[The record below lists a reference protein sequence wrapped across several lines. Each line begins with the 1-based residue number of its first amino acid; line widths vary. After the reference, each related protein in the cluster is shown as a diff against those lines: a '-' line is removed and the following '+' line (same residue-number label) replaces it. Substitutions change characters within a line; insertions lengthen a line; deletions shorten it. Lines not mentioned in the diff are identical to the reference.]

1 MRRTS
6 AIALGSVLLLGA
18 AGCGNFLSGP
28 GLSTHDPNSVSGLT
42 DAGPLYD
49 GVEVGQMSNY
59 STQFAR
65 TMAEYT
71 QQVAGVSRQQQGWDL
86 YLGSPGAT
94 NGIFDA
100 FWAALGSQGQGG
112 GGAADLRIIQQIAQ
126 KQHDSIY
133 VGIAKVWEAMLI
145 GDAASVWGAVPY
157 SQAFNTAQYPQ
168 PKYDPQITALNE
180 VQTTLDDALIYLSCD
195 TTGSTNL
202 GPTGVLPRGVARTA
216 EIIYAGQT
224 PGTLVQT
231 YKQVA
236 HTLKA
241 RFYMHLASVDPTNY
255 AKALAE
261 AQKGIASPAND
272 WNWFASTQLTNRWVD
287 FMGNRA
293 DIAPGAALVHLMKT
307 RIANGLDIDN
317 GRFGF
322 YFVDGESNP
331 KPCTLS
337 GNALMPDSGCTG
349 NRPGGN
355 TVLPDGEGFSGF
367 NVWNNGG
374 SFKQPQV
381 TYTETQLIVAE
392 AALQT
397 GNAALAQTSLNN
409 VRNNETY
416 GADAAGDFSNCSPTC
431 TFKAQ
436 PVVPATMEN
445 IVEEEYI
452 DLMGY
457 PEVYNTYK
465 RTCLPSLAA
474 APESPESA
482 VPRAAIP
489 GRIAYSQTAIAV
501 DPNTPN
507 VGPTARN
514 DNQPAACPSLTYSS
528 TPTAW

>member
-1 MRRTS
+1 MRTAS
-6 AIALGSVLLLGA
+6 AIALGTALLLGA
-18 AGCGNFLSGP
+18 AGCSNFLTGP
-28 GLSTHDPNSVSGLT
+28 GLGNNDPNSVNGLT
-42 DAGPLYD
+42 DPGPLYD

-59 STQFAR
+59 TTQFAR
-65 TMAEYT
+65 WMAEYT
-71 QQVAGVSRQQQGWDL
+71 QQIAGVSRQQQGNDL
-86 YLGSPGAT
+86 YLAAPAGT
-94 NGIFDA
+94 DEIFDG
-100 FWAALGSQGQGG
+100 FWAALGSNGEGG
-112 GGAADLRIIQQIAQ
+112 GGAADLRKVQQVAQ

-145 GDAASVWGAVPY
+145 GDAASIWGAVVY
-157 SQAFNTAQYPQ
+157 SQAFNNTAYPQ
-168 PKYDPQITALNE
+168 PKYDDQLTVLRE
-180 VQTTLDDALIYLSCD
+180 VETTLDSALIYLSCD
-195 TTGSTNL
+195 TTGATNL
-202 GPTGVLPRGVARTA
+202 GPTGVLPKGVARTA

-241 RFYMHLASVDPTNY
+241 RFYLHLAAVDPSSY

-272 WNWFASTQLTNRWVD
+272 FNWYASAQLTNRWVD

-293 DIAPGAALVHLMKT
+293 DIAPGSALVHLMKT
-307 RIANGLDIDN
+307 RIANGLDVDN

-322 YFVDGESNP
+322 YFLDGESNP
-331 KPCTLS
+331 KPCVLS
-337 GNALMPDSGCTG
+337 GNALLPDSGCTG
-349 NRPGGN
+349 NRPGAN
-355 TVLPDGEGFSGF
+355 SVLPYGEGNSSF

-392 AALQT
+392 AALWT
-397 GNAALAQTSLNN
+397 GNAALAQASLNN

-416 GADAAGDFSNCSPTC
+416 GADAAGDFRNCNPIC
-431 TFKAQ
+431 TFGAQ
-436 PVVPATMEN
+436 PVVPATLEN

-452 DLMGY
+452 DLIGY

-474 APESPESA
+474 APASPSSA
-482 VPRAAIP
+482 VTRAT
-489 GRIAYSQTAIAV
+489 IAYRLPYSQNAINS

-507 VGPTARN
+507 VGSTARN
-514 DNQPAACPSLTYSS
+514 ANQPADCPAVTYSS